1 MLMQRSVQRLLK
13 SFFVAGAGFTVFQ
26 VTGCTLDPDIRLRAA
41 LSAGADLAIFL
52 LDNLV
57 AAI

>member
-1 MLMQRSVQRLLK
+1 MFMQRPVQRLLK
-13 SFFVAGAGFTVFQ
+13 LWFVAGAGLAVFQ
-26 VTGCTLDPDIRLRAA
+26 ATGCTLDPDIQLRAA